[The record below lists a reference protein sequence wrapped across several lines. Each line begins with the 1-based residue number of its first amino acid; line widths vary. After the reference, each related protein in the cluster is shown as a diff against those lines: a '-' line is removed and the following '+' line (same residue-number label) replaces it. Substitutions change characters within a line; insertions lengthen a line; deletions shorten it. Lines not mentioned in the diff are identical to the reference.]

1 MVEPTLTLQ
10 ILADIRTELKRVN
23 ARMDHEFSE
32 IRDRLQR
39 IDERIDGLTVRVERL
54 EK

>member
-10 ILADIRTELKRVN
+10 ILNDIRAELRRIN

-39 IDERIDGLTVRVERL
+39 IDERVDGLVRNGQTN
-54 EK
+54 